1 MFINRLMQRACV
13 FNGLQPSLPPCCP
26 SAFNAY
32 FSDLN
37 SMSMRSNQ
45 ILVRNIKHL
54 TDARYFAAMGVDW
67 MSMEL
72 NNDPTS
78 FMRWHTFKD
87 WVEGVKLAAE
97 MDAADEMLLAKTLI
111 DAKPEGLILTQLL
124 DLEGISETE
133 LFFDT
138 HFVRQ
143 NECPNDSFHILHF
156 DEMDA
161 DRILNLDF
169 TTTFLQH
176 EWTIELLDH
185 LLQTGYKGGICLTGG
200 DEDATGMRD
209 YELMDELL
217 ERLTGL

>member
-1 MFINRLMQRACV
+1 MGR
-13 FNGLQPSLPPCCP
+13 
-26 SAFNAY
+26 
-32 FSDLN
+32 
-37 SMSMRSNQ
+37 NQ

-97 MDAADEMLLAKTLI
+97 IDAVDEMLLSKTII
-111 DAKPEGLILTQLL
+111 DAKPDGIILTQLK
-124 DLEGISETE
+124 DLEGISDAE

-138 HFVRQ
+138 RNINRYH
-143 NECPNDSFHILHF
+143 CPVGSFQIVHF
-156 DEMDA
+156 DEIEA
-161 DRILNLDF
+161 DHILELNPA
-169 TTTFLQH
+169 TTFLQH
-176 EWTIELLDH
+176 DWTLDVLDKLLG
-185 LLQTGYKGGICLTGG
+185 LGYMGGICFTGG

-209 YELMDELL
+209 YELTDKLI
-217 ERLTGL
+217 ERLMG